1 MIILLYFHQ
10 PCPTVGNQVK
20 RVIYSTK
27 LEDSNLVPMSKI
39 GWFEKVTQMIDYDR
53 FSLVEPKVHVG
64 TVRVILRSSGADN
77 FPSSF
82 LGLTSLMFGV

>member
-1 MIILLYFHQ
+1 M
-10 PCPTVGNQVK
+10 K
-20 RVIYSTK
+20 RVIYSTR
-27 LEDSNLVPMSKI
+27 LEDSNLVPMSKK
-39 GWFEKVTQMIDYDR
+39 GRFEKVTQIIDDDR

-64 TVRVILRSSGADN
+64 TVRVILRSSGVGN